1 MWLVLRTAIL
11 LPLALAIAV
20 LVLLA
25 IGLRVTCLNLM
36 RKRPCV
42 AL

>member
-11 LPLALAIAV
+11 LPVALAIAV

-25 IGLRVTCLNLM
+25 IGMRVACLNLM
-36 RKRPCV
+36 RRRPCV

>member
-11 LPLALAIAV
+11 LALTLAIAV

-25 IGLRVTCLNLM
+25 IGLRVGCLNLM
-36 RKRPCV
+36 RRRPCV

>member
-1 MWLVLRTAIL
+1 MWSVLRTAIL

-25 IGLRVTCLNLM
+25 IGMRFACLNLM
-36 RKRPCV
+36 RRRPCV

>member
-25 IGLRVTCLNLM
+25 IGVRIACLELLR
-36 RKRPCV
+36 RRPCL

>member
-1 MWLVLRTAIL
+1 MRSLLRMVLLVPL
-11 LPLALAIAV
+11 LPAIAV

-25 IGLRVTCLNLM
+25 IGLRVTCQNLL
-36 RKRPCV
+36 RERPCA

>member
-1 MWLVLRTAIL
+1 MGLVLRTAIR

-25 IGLRVTCLNLM
+25 IGVRVACLHLM
-36 RKRPCV
+36 RRRPCA

>member
-11 LPLALAIAV
+11 LPVALAIAV

-25 IGLRVTCLNLM
+25 IGMRVACLNLK
-36 RKRPCV
+36 RRRPCV